1 MFNDV
6 NDLVGIAEVA
16 GVIVM
21 SILYIK
27 SRLPKETI
35 ENQGKL
41 IAALQNRLEESI
53 RENKDNLE
61 KYREA
66 EKIMAEKHLQNEK
79 AIADLQGQIKVYKE
93 LPLQDIAKS
102 LKALEGIPHEFEKVT
117 ENSTKKI
124 LEAITNVKTQHV
136 THQTVDT
143 ETVNHKN

>member
-41 IAALQNRLEESI
+41 IATLQNRLEESI

-102 LKALEGIPHEFEKVT
+102 LKVLERIPHEFQKVSEKST
-117 ENSTKKI
+117 EQI
-124 LEAITNVKTQHV
+124 LNAVTNVRTQHV

-143 ETVNHKN
+143 ETVKHKS